1 MNFNHMWIEFENQ
14 SDKFICR
21 LYRSVSNKSNYIL
34 QFYVNDFNRVKIRNA
49 EIKAIFNDLQER
61 TNMKIDDYFEELENE
76 F

>member
-1 MNFNHMWIEFENQ
+1 VR
-14 SDKFICR
+14 K
-21 LYRSVSNKSNYIL
+21 
-34 QFYVNDFNRVKIRNA
+34 A